1 MSAPK
6 AADSSSV
13 SVDAPVL
20 TAHATA
26 DEAAAAQVAEGQSSG
41 AGLPTKMAAPA
52 DAYSRVAAAA
62 FAAAGMAADAAA
74 SDKAPEGVGN
84 VPLPPAECCCY

>member
-20 TAHATA
+20 T
-26 DEAAAAQVAEGQSSG
+26 AQVAEGQSSG

-52 DAYSRVAAAA
+52 DAHSRVAAAA
-62 FAAAGMAADAAA
+62 FAATDMAADAAA

-84 VPLPPAECCCY
+84 VSLPPAESCCY